1 MPFLTKRK
9 IQGGRYYIR
18 WHQNGKIKWKSTK
31 QKSHEKAQEVYSAW
45 LKQNN
50 YCMSDFTIQDL
61 FDKKLI
67 HVKNHCS
74 QKTILIY
81 KSVFKNYLAFH
92 KNKILS
98 KVIPNDLEEYK
109 SHRLKKVSKV
119 SINIEVRTLK
129 AIFEYAASD
138 NIGMLLKNPF
148 KNIKQF
154 SVPEKKRVYISD
166 HELKLILDH
175 IKNPVVKDII
185 IHAINTG
192 MRREEIMELRYK
204 DICLEG
210 RKLDVLHSKTN
221 HIRTIP
227 LSGQLYDQLYK
238 YFYDE
243 SGCSRLYNPEDKIYN
258 ITGDYVTHSFK
269 KAVRALKLPD
279 QYKFHSLRH
288 TAITNLLRYSGN
300 VYVSMEVAGHRSIK
314 TTQIYLHNIPEEV
327 RTAVNYL
334 SLK

>member
-1 MPFLTKRK
+1 MSFLTKRK

-50 YCMSDFTIQDL
+50 YCIGDFTIQDL
-61 FDKKLI
+61 FDKKLR

-74 QKTILIY
+74 TKTILIY
-81 KSVFKNYLAFH
+81 KSVFKNYLTFH
-92 KNKILS
+92 ENKILS
-98 KVIPNDLEEYK
+98 KVIPDDLEEYK

-154 SVPEKKRVYISD
+154 PVPEKKRVYISD
-166 HELKLILDH
+166 HELKLILANCNNSL
-175 IKNPVVKDII
+175 ISEVI

-192 MRREEIMELRYK
+192 MRREEILNLRYK
-204 DICLEG
+204 DINLEA
-210 RKLDVLHSKTN
+210 RTLDVLHTKTN
-221 HIRTIP
+221 CIRIIP

-238 YFYDE
+238 YYYDE
-243 SGCSRLYNPEDKIYN
+243 SGCIRLYNPEDRIYR
-258 ITGDYVTHSFK
+258 ISGDYVTHTFK
-269 KAVRALKLPD
+269 KIIRKLSLPD
-279 QYKFHSLRH
+279 HYKFHSLRH
-288 TAITNLLRYSGN
+288 TAITNLLRHSGN
-300 VYVSMEVAGHRSIK
+300 VYISMEIAGHKSIK

-327 RTAVNYL
+327 RAAVNYL
-334 SLK
+334 SIK

>member
-1 MPFLTKRK
+1 MAFLTKRK
-9 IQGGRYYIR
+9 SQSGRYYIR
-18 WHQNGKIKWKSTK
+18 WTDKGKVKSISTK
-31 QKSHEKAQEVYSAW
+31 EKSYKNALEFFDAW
-45 LKQNN
+45 RENNGQVIYKNHTLK
-50 YCMSDFTIQDL
+50 DL
-61 FDKKLI
+61 FEKRLEYVKL
-67 HVKNHCS
+67 HFSKG
-74 QKTILIY
+74 TYLIY
-81 KSVFKNYLAFH
+81 QSTFKNYMSLFP
-92 KNKILS
+92 NIVLT
-98 KVIPNDLEEYK
+98 KVVPEDLEKYK
-109 SHRLKKVSKV
+109 KFRAVSKTT
-119 SINIEVRTLK
+119 INMEVRNLK
-129 AIFEYAASD
+129 ATFKYAASK
-138 NIGMLLKNPF
+138 NIRMLKESPF
-148 KNIKQF
+148 ADIKQF
-154 SVPEKKRVYISD
+154 PIPEKKRTYIPD

-175 IKNPVVKDII
+175 IKNPIVKDII

-192 MRREEIMELRYK
+192 MRREEIMDLRYK
-204 DICLEG
+204 DICLEA

-238 YFYDE
+238 YFHDE